1 MLQSCVELFAAEM
14 VTKGLAPMV
23 RGRDFDALARLYR
36 YCADVAQL
44 PRAAPW
50 VGRLRRGGRAAAAS
64 RVADAAGV
72 LSDPPRAR
80 NRAVFRGARGGA

>member
-1 MLQSCVELFAAEM
+1 MCTARSRSWRRASSAGARRRRWSTRCCVELFAAEM

-44 PRAAPW
+44 PE
-50 VGRLRRGGRAAAAS
+50 LRRGLAAF
-64 RVADAAGV
+64 VEV
-72 LSDPPRAR
+72 
-80 NRAVFRGARGGA
+80 GARPPPHA

>member
-1 MLQSCVELFAAEM
+1 MEHAVLQSCVELFAAEM

-44 PRAAPW
+44 PE
-50 VGRLRRGGRAAAAS
+50 LRRGLAAFIE
-64 RVADAAGV
+64 V
-72 LSDPPRAR
+72 
-80 NRAVFRGARGGA
+80 GARPPPHT